1 MSLYDLNYYNI
12 YQVRYQML
20 DRDYSKSPNMSPEPR
35 SMLSV
40 DGRFSSMLR
49 ELLFTCS
56 FGAWLEQPSFGTA
69 SDARLKCASYLVSLA
84 GLTSFKDFWYK
95 ATRCLGARQFLAKYE
110 KSPHLWH
117 LLSFL
122 DFALSFFLLFEL
134 GLCLLLC
141 LHLPVLFFGK
151 DPLNLFLIFFYT
163 LWTSGRGAKPI
174 RRLWWFF
181 RRSSSCFSA

>member
-1 MSLYDLNYYNI
+1 
-12 YQVRYQML
+12 ML
-20 DRDYSKSPNMSPEPR
+20 DRDYSKSPNMSPKPKSR

-56 FGAWLEQPSFGTA
+56 FGAWLEQPSFRTTL
-69 SDARLKCASYLVSLA
+69 DARLKCASYLVSRA
-84 GLTSFKDFWYK
+84 GLTSFKNFWYK
-95 ATRCLGARQFLAKYE
+95 ETRCLGARQFLAKYE

-151 DPLNLFLIFFYT
+151 DPLDLFLVVFCM
-163 LWTSGRGAKPI
+163 LWTSGKGAKLI
-174 RRLWWFF
+174 ERLWWFF
-181 RRSSSCFSA
+181 RRSS